1 MLALSHKELFFQKS
15 VKPYFVRAKLKKKK
29 IVNRQSSIVTRSDYL
44 RSEVTPTYEV
54 NKSIESGV

>member
-15 VKPYFVRAKLKKKK
+15 VKPYFVRAKQK
-29 IVNRQSSIVTRSDYL
+29 NAYL
-44 RSEVTPTYEV
+44 RLESRSHKALLSLAGVPYEV